1 MSEQVFASE
10 ESLLREIHK
19 TPSEY
24 WPGLLQ
30 LIRVFRESVT
40 LAPAAESFR
49 KGWEEARR
57 NETRPLSDLF
67 DGIDAE

>member
-1 MSEQVFASE
+1 MADQVLTSE
-10 ESLLREIHK
+10 ESLLREIRR

-24 WPGLLQ
+24 WPSLLQ

-40 LAPAAESFR
+40 LAPAGESFR
-49 KGWEEARR
+49 KGWEEAQTGQ
-57 NETRPLSDLF
+57 TRPVSELF